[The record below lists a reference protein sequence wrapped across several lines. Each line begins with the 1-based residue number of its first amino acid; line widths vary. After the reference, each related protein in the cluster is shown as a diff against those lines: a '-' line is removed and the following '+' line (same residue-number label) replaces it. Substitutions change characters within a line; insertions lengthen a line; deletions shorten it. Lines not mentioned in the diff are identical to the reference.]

1 VETRIVIN
9 NAGAAGSGRKTD
21 FTASQHRELTIG
33 RDASCDLKFD
43 VNDDLVSRR
52 HAKITEVP
60 GNGGYTIAD
69 LGSRNG
75 TFVNKKRVFEPS
87 MLNCGDVVQLGPGGP
102 EFQFDLE
109 PRPAAVVKATRLADD
124 VNLMPTATIPPTR
137 EAEMGAGPL
146 PAPGGLRSSMPATTR
161 IGRATVERMI
171 VQIKSQSRKTLY
183 MAVGGLLVLLVL
195 VAVGLYFARPR
206 STTLVQKIEQRI
218 GPDGITATQ
227 VSQTQTDAVVEIEM
241 SWKLVNTET
250 GRQLF
255 HYVIKNEK
263 PVKDKDGKPVK
274 DKNGKP
280 KMEPIAPEGGNFLPL
295 FRYIVAEGRAEP
307 VLSETDKGDGD
318 GPNFAIGGGG
328 TGTGFVVSNDGFI
341 LTNRHVAAAWNTPYG
356 FNNEMEAQV
365 KAGALFVKETGE
377 IKPLPVQS
385 YPNWVPAL
393 AQIIIEGSGIEAV
406 QADRMLGKKLEGRND
421 YLDVAFAKNRIR
433 IPAKISRISD
443 RQDVAMIKIEL
454 PQTLKK
460 VELNDNYD
468 TMKVGDPVVCLG
480 YPGVSYMAG
489 APVEMVASKDV
500 LNQHQSAKIIA
511 DPTLS
516 SGNIARITRG
526 QVVTGEGSYFGGDF
540 FQLTINSTGHG
551 NSGGP
556 VFDANGKVIG
566 VFTLGWADMQGGVTS
581 VTAAI
586 PIRYGMELMG
596 VRPAMK

>member
-1 VETRIVIN
+1 VDTRIVIK
-9 NAGAAGSGRKTD
+9 NAGAAGSSKMKD
-21 FTASQHRELTIG
+21 FSAGEHRELTIG
-33 RDASCDLKFD
+33 RDTSCDLMFD
-43 VNDDLVSRR
+43 ANDDLVSRR
-52 HAKITEVP
+52 HAKITEAP
-60 GNGGYTIAD
+60 QNGGYTIAD

-75 TFVNKKRVFEPS
+75 TFVNKKRIFEPVV
-87 MLNCGDVVQLGPGGP
+87 LGCGDVVQLGPGGP

-109 PRPAAVVKATRLADD
+109 PRPAGMVKATRLAED
-124 VNLMPTATIPPTR
+124 VNLVPTATIPPTR
-137 EAEMGAGPL
+137 EAGMGAVPVPGPNL
-146 PAPGGLRSSMPATTR
+146 NPPMPMTSR

-183 MAVGGLLVLLVL
+183 LAVGGLLVLVML

-206 STTLVQKIEQRI
+206 ATTVVQKIEQRLA
-218 GPDGITATQ
+218 PDGLTPTQ
-227 VSQTQTDAVVEIEM
+227 ISQSHTDAVVEIEM

-255 HYVIKNEK
+255 HYVVKNEK

-274 DKNGKP
+274 DKDGKP
-280 KMEPIAPEGGNFLPL
+280 KMEPIAPEGGKFLPL
-295 FRYIVAEGRAEP
+295 FRYIVADGRFEP
-307 VLSETDKGDGD
+307 VLSESEKGDGD

-328 TGTGFVVSNDGFI
+328 TGSGFVVSNDGFI
-341 LTNRHVAAAWNTPYG
+341 LTNRHVAAAWNSPY
-356 FNNEMEAQV
+356 NWENEMQAQV
-365 KAGALFVKETGE
+365 RFAALFIKESGE
-377 IKPLPVQS
+377 VKPLPVQS
-385 YPNWVPAL
+385 YPSWIPSH
-393 AQIIIEGSGIEAV
+393 AQIIIEGNGIEAV
-406 QADRMLGKKLEGRND
+406 QAERVLGKKLEGRND

-433 IPAKISRISD
+433 IPAKTSRVSD

-460 VELNDNYD
+460 VELNDSYD
-468 TMKVGDPVVCLG
+468 TTKVGDPVVCMG
-480 YPGVSYMAG
+480 YPAVSYVPG
-489 APVEMVASKDV
+489 AVVDVVASKDP
-500 LNQHQSAKIIA
+500 LNQHQSATIVA

-526 QVVTGEGSYFGGDF
+526 QVLAGEGVYYGGDF

-566 VFTLGWADMQGGVTS
+566 IFTLGWSEATTNVTG
-581 VTAAI
+581 AI

-596 VRPAMK
+596 VRSAIK